1 MKRGSLAGLGALAF
15 GVLTILGLIV
25 ENAPGGSYS
34 AKDVGDY
41 VRSGHRPLV
50 FLGAYLG
57 ALGIVGLVFLLARLR
72 ELIADESR
80 ARVFWGLGLAAAG
93 ALSAGIALTAAVPI
107 AIGYG
112 GNGVTIAPAVTFVLS
127 ESGWVIMT
135 GGCVLLGS
143 GLLTFVAS
151 AVAIPAWMRWAT
163 AVAGLA
169 AIAAAAWFPLALVI
183 LWSIAI
189 GIWLLVRGNAP
200 GRVPATA

>member
-1 MKRGSLAGLGALAF
+1 
-15 GVLTILGLIV
+15 
-25 ENAPGGSYS
+25 
-34 AKDVGDY
+34 
-41 VRSGHRPLV
+41 
-50 FLGAYLG
+50 
-57 ALGIVGLVFLLARLR
+57 
-72 ELIADESR
+72 
-80 ARVFWGLGLAAAG
+80 
-93 ALSAGIALTAAVPI
+93 LSAGIALTAAVPI

-135 GGCVLLGS
+135 GGCVLLGAGCS
-143 GLLTFVAS
+143 PFVAS

-169 AIAAAAWFPLALVI
+169 AIAAAAWFPLSLVI
-183 LWSIAI
+183 LWSVAV